1 MKNRLYIIL
10 IFSLITCSV
19 QAQSTIKLIENTLMH
34 EMRETPSPLDNAQVF
49 DRNVSFMWPLQDNVG
64 ARGSALD
71 GVEPEKHKKKPDENA
86 VNYKIRFSKD
96 VALKKDV
103 ITAETSWPF
112 YNPEQVLSPGQWY
125 WQYAYVDGDKTEW
138 SEKLQFTVNENP
150 DKFCPP
156 PYSEVIRKL
165 PASHPRIL
173 ISESEWDDF
182 IAGNKNA
189 QEREWYLERAK
200 KVLRTKLVSLANAID
215 TSKVSGLDN
224 AVKKNALLTRESR
237 RIIDREESNIEV
249 LIRAY
254 VLTKDNTYYDA
265 AMKRIEEM
273 VSWRETP
280 YLVGDFN
287 HATLLSISSLA
298 YDSFYNFLTDSQ
310 KQFLLGEIKENGTK
324 IFKGF
329 VNHLENHIAD
339 NHNWQMNLRIFTM
352 AAFSVYGELPEASKW
367 TEYCYNVWL
376 ARFPGL
382 NADGG
387 WHNGDSYFHVNIRT
401 LIEVPYFYSRISGY
415 DFFSDPWYKGS
426 AMYVIYQQPPF
437 SKSGGNGSS
446 HQNILKPN
454 GPRLAYADA
463 LAKLRGNT
471 YLADYVRIIN
481 EGDPKLMQRG
491 FMGKAGDLS
500 WFRLQCHKPLP
511 IGKGLES
518 LPLAYI
524 FPQTGLASFMS
535 DWRSL
540 KGNAMLSFRSSP
552 YGSTS
557 HALANQN
564 AFNTFYGGKS
574 LFYSSGHHIS
584 FTDQHSIYSH
594 RSTRAHNTIL
604 VNGMG
609 QKIGTEGYGWIP
621 RYYSGSKIGYVVGDA
636 SNAYGEVSSSL
647 WLERGRLSELEY
659 TPENGWDK
667 NHLKTFRRH
676 IVQLGGADLIFIYDE
691 LEAYTDVNWNYL
703 LHTVENPMIVDEQ
716 KDFVHI
722 KATNADGVSDAYLF
736 SNDKLKVEE
745 SSKFFYPAINWL
757 RADDKGHFAPY
768 NDHWHFT
775 ATTPKKNICR
785 FATVISTHNQK
796 DTGLVPRYISANKI
810 QVGEWI
816 VTLNLTSKGEALFS
830 VENKKENVSLVYD
843 DVTTINEQGKTTV
856 LKDILP
862 ELEI

>member
-1 MKNRLYIIL
+1 MKNRICIIL
-10 IFSLITCSV
+10 LLSLIV
-19 QAQSTIKLIENTLMH
+19 HNVLAQSTIKLTDATLMH
-34 EMRETPSPLDNAQVF
+34 EMRETSSPLNNAVIS
-49 DRNVSFMWPLQDNVG
+49 DRNVSFMWPLKDNTG

-71 GVEPEKHKKKPDENA
+71 GVESKTRHKKPDANK
-86 VNYKIRFSKD
+86 VNYKLRFSQDPALEKD
-96 VALKKDV
+96 VV
-103 ITAETSWPF
+103 NAETSWPF
-112 YNPEQVLSPGQWY
+112 YNPEQVLSPGIWY

-138 SEKLQFTVNENP
+138 SEKLQFTVKDNP
-150 DKFCPP
+150 AKFCPP
-156 PYSEVIRKL
+156 PYSTVIKKL
-165 PASHPRIL
+165 PTNHPRIL
-173 ISESEWDDF
+173 VFESEWDSF
-182 IAGNKNA
+182 ISQNKQA
-189 QEREWYLERAK
+189 QEREWYLGRAD
-200 KVLRTKLVSLANAID
+200 KVLKTKLANLANDID
-215 TSKVSGLDN
+215 TSKVAGLDN
-224 AVKKNALLTRESR
+224 AVKRNALLTRESR

-249 LIRAY
+249 LVRAY
-254 VLTKDNTYYDA
+254 VLTKDKVYYDA

-273 VSWRETP
+273 VSWKNSP

-287 HATLLSISSLA
+287 QATLLSLSSMA
-298 YDSFYNFLTDSQ
+298 YDSFYSLLSDSQ
-310 KQFLLGEIKENGTK
+310 KQMLLKEIKENGSK
-324 IFKGF
+324 IFNHF

-352 AAFSVYGELPEASKW
+352 AAFAVYGELPEAAKW
-367 TEYCYNVWL
+367 TEYSYNIWL

-401 LIEVPYFYSRISGY
+401 LVEVPYFYSRLSGY

-446 HQNILKPN
+446 HQNVKKPN

-463 LAKLRGNT
+463 LAKLTNNT
-471 YLADYVRIIN
+471 YLADYVRTISGN
-481 EGDPKLMQRG
+481 EPELMKKG

-500 WFRLQCHKPLP
+500 WFRMQCQKQLP
-511 IGKGLES
+511 RGKGLES
-518 LPLAYI
+518 LPLSYV

-535 DWRSL
+535 DWHNLS
-540 KGNAMLSFRSSP
+540 KNAMLSFRSSP

-636 SNAYGEVSSSL
+636 SNAYGEVTSSL

-659 TPENGWDK
+659 IPENGWDK

-676 IVQLGGADLIFIYDE
+676 IVQLGSADLIFIYDE
-691 LEAYTDVNWNYL
+691 LEADTDVNWNYL
-703 LHTVENPMIVDEQ
+703 LHTVENPMTVEE
-716 KDFVHI
+716 KNYFVHI

-736 SNDKLKVEE
+736 SSDKLDVEE
-745 SSKFFYPAINWL
+745 SNKFFYPAINWL

-768 NDHWHFT
+768 KDHWHFT
-775 ATTPKKNICR
+775 ATTPKKKTCR
-785 FATVISTHNQK
+785 FATVISTHHQK
-796 DTGLVPRYISANKI
+796 DNGAVPQLISNDRI

-816 VTLNLTSKGEALFS
+816 IKLSLSSGGKTTFS

-843 DVTTINEQGKTTV
+843 DTTTISEEGKTTV
-856 LKDILP
+856 LKDMVP